1 MKKIILFSLIIIQS
15 NFGYGGIYNRY
26 VYILNNDTHVY
37 CIAKD
42 SEDAFIGLIIDEE
55 GNPVSFAS
63 ISLLSKINSS
73 LITGGVSDE
82 NGRFSISCP
91 DVPMVAKISCIGYK
105 TIELPITTKD
115 IGNIRMSADTNLL
128 NDVIIVGHRKYIS
141 RENGRL
147 TLNVQNSNLQNI
159 GKATDVIKYVPG
171 MLYTN
176 GKYEVFGK
184 GACFLHRWQK
194 GSKRFRTLL
203 AFLFQCKVCSTYH

>member
-15 NFGYGGIYNRY
+15 NFGYGGIYNR
-26 VYILNNDTHVY
+26 NNDTHVY

-42 SEDAFIGLIIDEE
+42 SEDALIGLIIDEE

-63 ISLLSKINSS
+63 ISLLSKINGS

-141 RENGRL
+141 KENGRL

-171 MLYTN
+171 MLYTIS
-176 GKYEVFGK
+176 VFTTDYYSI
-184 GACFLHRWQK
+184 FYR
-194 GSKRFRTLL
+194 
-203 AFLFQCKVCSTYH
+203 